1 MSAAARHSLPGLELG
16 ILDMMACMD
25 HLTLAGPKPPL
36 HSLYSSPFLR
46 QRCRP
51 ENRLSRRVRGG
62 RTGEAREPVWGGTT
76 ACQACAM
83 ALSTSAAAAIV
94 ASMSSSVCVLEKKS
108 ASYWLH
114 GR

>member
-1 MSAAARHSLPGLELG
+1 
-16 ILDMMACMD
+16 MMACMD

-36 HSLYSSPFLR
+36 HCLPIIARFFGKAAGRKIGSVAAS
-46 QRCRP
+46 
-51 ENRLSRRVRGG
+51 GG
-62 RTGEAREPVWGGTT
+62 AGWDGTT

-83 ALSTSAAAAIV
+83 AWSTSVAAAIV
-94 ASMSSSVCVLEKKS
+94 ASISASVCMLEKNS